1 MILEFYGLPGTGK
14 PTLTKALIE
23 SDETL
28 FRPKIRGRNLR
39 RTVFYKSCFSLKTY
53 TLAALLLKIHWKKK
67 SKADDFRHI
76 KIILRMFMI
85 YAEEAKLH
93 SEEIYC
99 FDNGLIQSLLSFTWE
114 EPEMDADILKVVGF
128 FEQALPESLLF
139 VYAENDN
146 PDEIVRR
153 MVQRGEDRR
162 ILHYEASRRRKLLAL
177 QKHYFDAIHAS
188 LSESNSLK
196 ISTNDPNAV
205 SVSAIREWVDRRN
218 SLKNGRNQSERC

>member
-14 PTLTKALIE
+14 TTLTKALIE

-28 FRPKIRGRNLR
+28 FKPKIRGRNFR
-39 RTVFYKSCFSLKTY
+39 RTAFYKYFFSLKTY
-53 TLAALLLKIHWKKK
+53 TLAALLLKIHGKKK

-85 YAEEAKLH
+85 YAEEVKLR

-99 FDNGLIQSLLSFTWE
+99 FDNGLIQSLLSFIWE
-114 EPEMDADILKVVGF
+114 EPEMEEDILKVVGF
-128 FEQALPESLLF
+128 LERVLPDSLLF

-146 PDEIVRR
+146 LDEIVRR

-162 ILHYEASRRRKLLAL
+162 ILHYEASRCRKLLEL
-177 QKHYFDAIHAS
+177 QKHYFDAIDAS
-188 LSESNSLK
+188 LSERNSLK
-196 ISTNDPNAV
+196 ISTNNPNGV

-218 SLKNGRNQSERC
+218 CLKNRRNQSERC

>member
-1 MILEFYGLPGTGK
+1 
-14 PTLTKALIE
+14 
-23 SDETL
+23 
-28 FRPKIRGRNLR
+28 
-39 RTVFYKSCFSLKTY
+39 
-53 TLAALLLKIHWKKK
+53 
-67 SKADDFRHI
+67 
-76 KIILRMFMI
+76 MFMI

-99 FDNGLIQSLLSFTWE
+99 FDNGLIQSLLSFIWE

-128 FEQALPESLLF
+128 LEQALPESLLF

-162 ILHYEASRRRKLLAL
+162 ILHYEASRCRKQLAL
-177 QKHYFDAIHAS
+177 QSRNHFDAIHAS

-196 ISTNDPNAV
+196 ISTNDPNEV

-218 SLKNGRNQSERC
+218 SMKNGRNQSERC